1 LTYGVCSLTAEKVKK
16 DKSADAAEAKDLDDD
31 GEPKK
36 KSAAKKDWI
45 TTYYTVHLDSGEEHH
60 TTDLPSLTFC
70 CDVADDAHVVRLV
83 LQTKKDSTA
92 VGSIAVLRDFV
103 VKDVK
108 TLYGEDFE
116 AWSQGSSESFAA
128 TPEHTGGGTA
138 DAPGTRTTHLFT
150 LVEAD
155 WYHIGLHL

>member
-36 KSAAKKDWI
+36 KSAAKKDQI

-70 CDVADDAHVVRLV
+70 CDVALPLDRLRSPSDIIVALRTFALRSLVSSDRV
-83 LQTKKDSTA
+83 L
-92 VGSIAVLRDFV
+92 
-103 VKDVK
+103 
-108 TLYGEDFE
+108 
-116 AWSQGSSESFAA
+116 SSE
-128 TPEHTGGGTA
+128 
-138 DAPGTRTTHLFT
+138 FT
-150 LVEAD
+150 LFLRS
-155 WYHIGLHL
+155 WLQWL